1 MKTGKQI
8 KVIQEIKTAIVK
20 KWDQTLCRGLKQLQI
35 EWKAD
40 GTPVTEMDYFI
51 SELVKKSF
59 ADTYPDLHFLSE
71 EDPCTFKFPV
81 LVLDPVDGT
90 RELIRGNPEWAISL
104 AILYSPQLDDPR
116 NFAWIFNP
124 ASGFELGEIAPS
136 HPSSSST
143 DDSSHSILQGLIS
156 HTEWPYIKK
165 DVTPSIQLQP
175 CGSIAFKL
183 GRMSRGEC
191 DFVFS
196 KRPKSLWDI
205 AAGSLLARWRGFSF
219 WQGKCKVEKLNQIR
233 WSGPFLWTKPKH
245 YAALEGEVWDK
256 W

>member
-1 MKTGKQI
+1 MDISWKYFGLI
-8 KVIQEIKTAIVK
+8 REIKTAIVK
-20 KWDQTLCRGLKQLQI
+20 KWDQTLRRGLKRLQV

-59 ADTYPDLHFLSE
+59 ADTHPDLHFLSE
-71 EDPCTFKFPV
+71 EDPFTLRFPA

-104 AILYSPQLDDPR
+104 AILYSSKLNDPR

-124 ASGFELGEIAPS
+124 ASGFELGEMAPS

-143 DDSSHSILQGLIS
+143 DGPSQSVLQGLVS
-156 HTEWPYIKK
+156 HTEWPSIKK
-165 DVTPSIQLQP
+165 DATPSIQLRL

-219 WQGKCKVEKLNQIR
+219 WQGKDKVEELNQIH
-233 WSGPFLWTKPKH
+233 WSGPFLWAKSKH
-245 YAALEGEVWDK
+245 HDALYSK
-256 W
+256 LL